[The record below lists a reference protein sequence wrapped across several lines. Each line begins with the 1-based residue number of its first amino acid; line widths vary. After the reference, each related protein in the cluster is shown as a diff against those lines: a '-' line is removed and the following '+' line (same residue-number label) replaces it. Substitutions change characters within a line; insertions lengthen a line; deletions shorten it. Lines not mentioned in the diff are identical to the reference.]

1 MTPSPHRLV
10 NPESLAPAVGF
21 SHAMVAAPGR
31 TVYLGGQTAHDSEGK
46 LQGETLVDQF
56 DATLANVVRTLDAA
70 GARQEHLVSLHIF
83 VTDAAAYR
91 SSLAQI
97 GESYRRHLGRHF
109 PAMALFEVR
118 GLFDPDARVEVT
130 GVAVI
135 PPT

>member
-1 MTPSPHRLV
+1 VTGRHRLV
-10 NPESLAPAVGF
+10 NPESLSPAVGF
-21 SHAMVAAPGR
+21 SHAVVAAPGR
-31 TVYLGGQTAHDSEGK
+31 TVHLGGQTAHDSEGK

-56 DATLANVVRTLDAA
+56 DATLANVVRALEAA
-70 GARQEHLVSLHIF
+70 GARPEHLVSLHIF
-83 VTDAAAYR
+83 VTDAGAYR

-97 GESYRRHLGRHF
+97 GECYRRHLGRHF
-109 PAMALFEVR
+109 PAMALFEVM